1 MRLEALDTVSEEEL
15 VVIIQQQE
23 EMAADDAFG
32 ELVRRFRDKVFGLC
46 YSYLHNRSQAEDVV
60 QEIFIR
66 AYRGLAKFESRCKFG
81 TWLFRIATN
90 ACLNRIRDSKRRPGT
105 LPVEEAILADPRDDF
120 VDPSAGK
127 LHDELTQAL
136 DRAVAALPDRQQE
149 TFKLRYYGKLSVR
162 DTAEVMGVEQGTVKA
177 HYFAALRSIGKM
189 LEQELGKEKIF
200 YLLSEA

>member
-1 MRLEALDTVSEEEL
+1 LEALDTVSEEEL
-15 VVIIQQQE
+15 VTIIQQQE
-23 EMAADDAFG
+23 EAAADDAFG

-46 YSYLHNRSQAEDVV
+46 YSYLHNRSQSEDVV

-66 AYRGLAKFESRCKFG
+66 AYRGLGKFESRCKFG

-90 ACLNRIRDSKRRPGT
+90 ACLNCIRDSKRRPGT

-120 VDPSAGK
+120 GDPSAGK

-136 DRAVAALPDRQQE
+136 ERAVAGLPDRQQE
-149 TFKLRYYGKLSVR
+149 TFKLRYFGKLSVR

-177 HYFAALRSIGKM
+177 HYFAALKSIGKM

-200 YLLSEA
+200 YLLSET

>member
-1 MRLEALDTVSEEEL
+1 MEAIETATEEEL
-15 VVIIQQQE
+15 VIAIQQQE
-23 EMAADDAFG
+23 EPAADYAFG

-46 YSYLHNRSQAEDVV
+46 YSYLHNRSSAEDVV
-60 QEIFIR
+60 QEVFIR

-90 ACLNRIRDSKRRPGT
+90 ACLNRIRDVKRRPGT

-120 VDPSAGK
+120 VDPSSGR
-127 LHDELTQAL
+127 LHDELTQSL
-136 DRAVAALPDRQQE
+136 ERAVASLPDRQQE
-149 TFKLRYYGKLSVR
+149 TFKLRYFGKLSVR

-177 HYFAALRSIGKM
+177 HYFAALRSIGKV

-200 YLLSEA
+200 YLLSET